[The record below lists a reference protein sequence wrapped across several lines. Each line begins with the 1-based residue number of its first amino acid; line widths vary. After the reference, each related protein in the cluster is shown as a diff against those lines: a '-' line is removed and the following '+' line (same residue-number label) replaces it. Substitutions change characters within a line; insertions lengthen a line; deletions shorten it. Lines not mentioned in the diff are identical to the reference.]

1 MRRIAF
7 VMLLV
12 LVMPL
17 IAMAQTSE
25 YSHRPPKVLVIGRE
39 DVKPG
44 KGMAHE
50 KSEAAWAQAF
60 ARAKWPTYYLGMSSV
75 SGPSQVW
82 FCVGYDSFAAME
94 KDTLAQRKSA
104 ILTAAQ
110 NQYGSAESEFL
121 EGGRQLIAKFSEE
134 ISYKPNFDLAEMRYF
149 RVRTTRVKFGH
160 DADYLELRKML
171 NAAFEK
177 AGSKQSVVTFQVTGG
192 APAGTYLTFYPS
204 KSAAEWDQ
212 PGPSLR
218 ELFGGDYD
226 KFMSLVDKSV
236 AGFEDNI
243 FEFSNRMSYMSPQ
256 MTAADNWW
264 APKAAAPA
272 ADKGTAAPAKKEP
285 AKK

>member
-236 AGFEDNI
+236 AGFEDNV